1 MAAMNPHHAA
11 ALALVGWYLMLPPLR
26 PVSPEDVS
34 DRPVD
39 LTVPPDRPMADLT
52 APFSQWTIIKTFPT
66 EKECRVQA
74 KAALSEYR
82 FKKTK
87 GSSAPTGYQAYPARD
102 LSPLEQEKDS
112 RCIATDDPRLKE
124 K

>member
-1 MAAMNPHHAA
+1 MKPSHAV

-34 DRPVD
+34 DRRVD
-39 LTVPPDRPMADLT
+39 LTVPPNRPMVDLT
-52 APFSQWTIIKTFPT
+52 APLAQWTIIKTFPT
-66 EKECRVQA
+66 EKECRARA

-82 FKKTK
+82 FKKMKDSFAT
-87 GSSAPTGYQAYPARD
+87 TGYQSYPARD

-112 RCIATDDPRLKE
+112 RCIATDDPRRK
-124 K
+124 KK